1 MKPKDFAKKHDPAN
15 LYQTLI
21 ETHTQIDAAWNRD
34 LDLAATEGVPF
45 ESVVVTGLG
54 GSAIAGDVMADFLG
68 DDLALPWRVNRDY
81 RLPAYVNE
89 KTLVVVSSY
98 SGDTEETLSSLKDAM
113 AKNAKIVC
121 ITSGGAVAATAK
133 AKGLPLVDMPKG
145 FQPRYALGASFFSL
159 LKVLEALNVAPP
171 SDALVE
177 EIRALWKRRGEE
189 YAEAPNRAFDVAA
202 TLIGKTPAIYSA
214 VGVTEAAGWRFKGQ
228 LNENAKT
235 LAFHA
240 PFPEMNH
247 NEIVGWETVRGE
259 LSSLV
264 PIYLPDTAAHPRTLL
279 RFEIVER
286 ILGKSGVESM
296 TLQGEGEDRRVR
308 LMDLVYLLDWVS
320 YWLAVL
326 RGYDPGEID
335 NIMALKKEL
344 SEKP

>member
-1 MKPKDFAKKHDPAN
+1 MEAKDFVKNHDPEN
-15 LYQTLI
+15 LFQTLVDTRKQI
-21 ETHTQIDAAWNRD
+21 EYAWNRE
-34 LDLAATEGVPF
+34 LDLAALEGVPF
-45 ESVVVTGLG
+45 ENVVVTGLG
-54 GSAIAGDVMADFLG
+54 GSAIAGDLMADFLG

-81 RLPAYVNE
+81 RLPAFVNE

-98 SGDTEETLSSLKDAM
+98 SGDTEETVSALEDAV
-113 AKNAKIVC
+113 AKGAKIVC
-121 ITSGGAVAATAK
+121 VTSGGAVAETAK
-133 AKGLPLVDMPKG
+133 AKGLPLVELPKG

-159 LKVLEALNVAPP
+159 LKILEALNVAPP
-171 SDALVE
+171 SGALVE

-202 TLIGKTPAIYSA
+202 ALIGKTPAIYSV
-214 VGVTEAAGWRFKGQ
+214 VGVTEAAGMRFKGQ

-259 LSSLV
+259 QSALV
-264 PIYLPDTAAHPRTLL
+264 PIYLPDADAHPRTLL

-286 ILGKSGVESM
+286 IVGKSGVESM